1 MAAKTAKTLRYAC
14 LIAAA
19 CLYGCATAEQPK
31 PAMEPEKPAEAP
43 APAMAQ
49 PEKPAEAAAPLPAP
63 QAAPER
69 PAPKVAR
76 KTPKRKAPVRKAAP
90 PPPPPP
96 PVAAVPP
103 PVAVPPAPSPEQE
116 RARRRDEYLAAL
128 QKSVVTFKPPSP
140 IQVGQRAVAPLSVDL
155 PKEAAQLADDLRK
168 SLADNAA
175 WTPRMRAQLA
185 GADFDIAPAE
195 GGDSSGVKD
204 LSMTG
209 RTEWSWAIVPKTPG
223 TKRLTARLSVLLPPG
238 LGEPRELPAIERAV
252 EVEATLSSSIGRYW
266 DEYWPWIL
274 GALAAAVI
282 AIAWWARKRT
292 RGES

>member
-1 MAAKTAKTLRYAC
+1 V
-14 LIAAA
+14 
-19 CLYGCATAEQPK
+19 
-31 PAMEPEKPAEAP
+31 EPEKPAEAP
-43 APAMAQ
+43 AMAQ
-49 PEKPAEAAAPLPAP
+49 PEKPVEAPAPLIEAPHAAP
-63 QAAPER
+63 AAPK
-69 PAPKVAR
+69 AAR
-76 KTPKRKAPVRKAAP
+76 KTPKRKAPVHKAAP
-90 PPPPPP
+90 PPPPP
-96 PVAAVPP
+96 VAVAPPP

-140 IQVGQRAVAPLSVDL
+140 IQVGQRALAPLSVDL
-155 PKEAAQLADDLRK
+155 PKEAAQLAEDLRK

-223 TKRLTARLSVLLPPG
+223 TKRLTARLSILLPPG
-238 LGEPRELPAIERAV
+238 LGEPRELPAIERTV
-252 EVEATLSSSIGRYW
+252 EVEATLSSSVGRYW

>member
-49 PEKPAEAAAPLPAP
+49 PEKPVEAPAPLIEAP
-63 QAAPER
+63 QAAPA
-69 PAPKVAR
+69 APKAAR
-76 KTPKRKAPVRKAAP
+76 KAPKRKAPVRKAAP
-90 PPPPPP
+90 PPPPP
-96 PVAAVPP
+96 VAAVPPP
-103 PVAVPPAPSPEQE
+103 PVAVPPTPSPEQE
-116 RARRRDEYLAAL
+116 RARRRDEYIAAL

-140 IQVGQRAVAPLSVDL
+140 IQVGQHAVAPLSVDL

-168 SLADNAA
+168 SLAENAAA

-195 GGDSSGVKD
+195 GSDPSGAKD

-209 RTEWSWAIVPKTPG
+209 RTEWSWGIVPKVAG
-223 TKRLTARLSVLLPPG
+223 TKQLTARLTILLPPG
-238 LGEPRELPAIERAV
+238 LGEPIALPAVARSV

-266 DEYWPWIL
+266 DDYWQWIV
-274 GALAAAVI
+274 GVLAVAVI
-282 AIAWWARKRT
+282 AIAWWARKR
-292 RGES
+292 GG